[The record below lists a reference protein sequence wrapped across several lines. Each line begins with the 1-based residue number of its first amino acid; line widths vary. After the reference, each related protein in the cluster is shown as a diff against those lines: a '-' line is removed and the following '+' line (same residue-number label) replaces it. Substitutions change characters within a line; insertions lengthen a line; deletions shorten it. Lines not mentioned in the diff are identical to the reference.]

1 QNMPGIIL
9 YGTDL
14 SCPVRAVLL
23 TLKALELPF
32 EYKEVQL
39 GVQNR
44 TPEFLKMNPQGTVP
58 VLDDNGTY
66 IHDSH
71 AICIYLCE
79 KYAKTDA
86 IYPKDLIKR
95 TLVNQ
100 RLFFD
105 ASVIYKALWNVSSS
119 FWQSGVTVV
128 VKEKTRNLHTALQ
141 LTEDLLADNHY
152 IAGDSLSIADLCCAA
167 TVSSLP
173 AVLDIDPVKYPKV
186 TAWLK
191 RLNNLPY
198 FEEANNVG
206 AAKYNT
212 FLRSTWTSVEL

>member
-1 QNMPGIIL
+1 MSKIVL
-9 YGTDL
+9 YGIDM
-14 SCPVRAVLL
+14 SPPVRAVLL

-44 TPEFLKMNPQGTVP
+44 TPEYLKMNPQGTVP

-86 IYPKDLIKR
+86 IYPKDLVKR
-95 TLVNQ
+95 TVVNQ

-105 ASVIYKALWNVSSS
+105 AAVLYKALWNVSSS
-119 FWQSGVTVV
+119 FWQSGITVV
-128 VKEKTRNLHTALQ
+128 VKEKTRNVHAALQ
-141 LTEDLLADNHY
+141 LTEDLLADNLY
-152 IAGDSLSIADLCCAA
+152 IAGDALSIADLCCVA
-167 TVSSLP
+167 TVSSVP

-186 TAWLK
+186 TAWLE
-191 RLNNLPY
+191 RLKKLPY
-198 FEEANNVG
+198 YEEANNVG
-206 AAKYNT
+206 ATKYNT
-212 FLRSTWTSVEL
+212 FMRSTWTSVEL